1 MDNNNPRYWIS
12 IPAFRGRLRD
22 SPSLNCTIYLTM
34 DQFKKYE
41 FTIKV
46 KTNHD
51 PRQAIFEIVDTLK
64 GILPVLSIEH
74 RLVEDR
80 PTNDEHH
87 GGIVD
92 DDNT

>member
-1 MDNNNPRYWIS
+1 MSEY
-12 IPAFRGRLRD
+12 
-22 SPSLNCTIYLTM
+22 
-34 DQFKKYE
+34 KKYE

-51 PRQAIFEIVDTLK
+51 PRDAIFEIVQQLK

-74 RLVEDR
+74 HLIEDR

-87 GGIVD
+87 GGIVSD
-92 DDNT
+92 T

>member
-1 MDNNNPRYWIS
+1 MS
-12 IPAFRGRLRD
+12 E
-22 SPSLNCTIYLTM
+22 
-34 DQFKKYE
+34 FKKYE

-51 PRQAIFEIVDTLK
+51 PREAIFEIVQQLK

-74 RLVEDR
+74 HLIEDR

-87 GGIVD
+87 GGIVND
-92 DDNT
+92 DST

>member
-1 MDNNNPRYWIS
+1 MS
-12 IPAFRGRLRD
+12 E
-22 SPSLNCTIYLTM
+22 
-34 DQFKKYE
+34 FKKYE

-51 PRQAIFEIVDTLK
+51 PREAIFEIVNQLK

-74 RLVEDR
+74 HLIEDR

-87 GGIVD
+87 GGITD
-92 DDNT
+92 DDST

>member
-1 MDNNNPRYWIS
+1 MND
-12 IPAFRGRLRD
+12 
-22 SPSLNCTIYLTM
+22 
-34 DQFKKYE
+34 FKKYE

-51 PRQAIFEIVDTLK
+51 PREAIFEIVQQLK

-74 RLVEDR
+74 HLIEDR

-87 GGIVD
+87 GGIVND
-92 DDNT
+92 ST

>member
-1 MDNNNPRYWIS
+1 MS
-12 IPAFRGRLRD
+12 E
-22 SPSLNCTIYLTM
+22 
-34 DQFKKYE
+34 FKKYE

-51 PRQAIFEIVDTLK
+51 PRDAIFEIVQQLK

-74 RLVEDR
+74 HLIEDR

-87 GGIVD
+87 GGI
-92 DDNT
+92 TK